1 MKTTLRQACLLSG
14 FVLLTQALA
23 HGQAAAAGTGK
34 DEVVQL
40 EAFSVTGSHL
50 KRTDQEK
57 VLPVTILGQDQIEAR
72 DASEP
77 ADLLTMLP
85 SVTGLPLNETAA
97 LGAQARGDDAAI
109 SLRGLPSGDT
119 LILLDGRR
127 LAPHPISTVEGSVPS
142 LSVNVNQLPN
152 RGLDRVEVLRDGA
165 SSVYG
170 TDAVAGVVNFI
181 MQKDFRGTELAL
193 RYGETSAGDGREY
206 RATLTHGQDFD
217 GGKGRLLTTIDYYDR
232 GAIFLSDRDFSAEAD
247 FTSRAPPPW
256 NDVTKSTIFFTRS
269 STSAFGNYSLGVLNA
284 NGTFTAGRP
293 AGIPASLVAA
303 SGLFFLV
310 PTAGGVGFQATTPSR
325 TGIQRDYYWNN
336 NDYRVIQPESRR
348 TNGFTSLEYDLNDR
362 LTAFSDVSVYQARSV
377 TYREPDGIT
386 ASTDGNIIVPATSP
400 YNPFGTRFW
409 SPTGAPNADGTA
421 RLTGTP
427 SAVVITNKRLTDL
440 PERTATITDSV
451 YRGVAG
457 LRGKLSDTWIWE
469 GALLYSA
476 ARVVDSEAGADRK
489 SLLQQAVN
497 QADPATAYNPFG
509 YNFAVQGGTL
519 VVTGPGKSPDSVT
532 STFRAPFIRNG
543 ITKLGSGDFHAAGD
557 VLPLWGG
564 NTIGGAVG
572 GEFRYEGYDDYRPPY
587 AGLNPPSSG
596 LDPAANDFLGFS
608 PNSDTHASRHVS
620 AASAEVV
627 VPLAGHAFTLPLVD
641 SLELS
646 ASARYENYSDFG
658 DTTKPKLGV
667 NWRPVKWVMVRASYN
682 QGFHA
687 PNLAELFTGSLIRT
701 ATNTTDAYRSIVTG
715 LPTDGSSNRRSLS
728 SGNLSLKPESS
739 TGRTAGVVVDV
750 PKVQGLS
757 LSIDYWE
764 IRQKDVI
771 SGPTATDA
779 VNSDS
784 AALVAAT
791 QAALAA
797 GTPVGQIDLGS
808 GTANYRGDPSVV
820 RLPVTQADRDFFAA
834 YNAGKP
840 ADQQRATV
848 GAIDLIRLTF
858 FNKTQ
863 QFVNGMDLDL
873 NYRLP
878 PTSLGDFTFDS
889 AWTYLIDFYSYDAP
903 GRPKTVLRGQNSF
916 VATGAAVWRGTTSLT
931 WRLRQ
936 WGAGLSA
943 YYIGSYQDSN
953 ATTTQSI
960 YQSLGSPGYIAQV
973 YTGGAW
979 TYRYVV
985 HDSLTYNAYVSY
997 RIKAKN
1003 RYLNDTAIRVG
1014 VVNLLN
1020 AKPPLSSDSH
1030 GYDPAV
1036 YNNLARGLA
1045 WSVQVTKEL

>member
-1 MKTTLRQACLLSG
+1 MKSIFPQARFL
-14 FVLLTQALA
+14 ALA
-23 HGQAAAAGTGK
+23 LLAPVAVRGQTLAASPGA
-34 DEVVQL
+34 DEVVRL
-40 EAFSVTGSHL
+40 EAFSVVGSHL
-50 KRTDQEK
+50 HRTDQEK
-57 VLPVTILGQDQIEAR
+57 VLPVSVLGPDQIAAR
-72 DASEP
+72 DASEA

-85 SVTGLPLNETAA
+85 SVTGLPLNETAT

-119 LILLDGRR
+119 LILLNGRR

-152 RGLDRVEVLRDGA
+152 RGLDRVELLRDGA

-170 TDAVAGVVNFI
+170 TDAVAGVVNFVT
-181 MQKDFRGTELAL
+181 QKDFRGTELAL
-193 RYGETSAGDGREY
+193 RYGETAAGDGREY
-206 RATLTHGQDFD
+206 RATLTHGQDF
-217 GGKGRLLTTIDYYDR
+217 GGGRGRLLSTIDYYDR
-232 GAIFLSDRDFSAEAD
+232 GAIFAGDRAFSTESD
-247 FTSRAPPPW
+247 FTSRAPAPW
-256 NDVTKSTIFFTRS
+256 NDVTKSTAFFSRS
-269 STSAFGNYSLGVLNA
+269 STSAFGNYTLGILNP
-284 NGTFTAGRP
+284 NGTFTALRP
-293 AGIPASLVAA
+293 PGVPAALVAS

-310 PTAGGVGFQATTPSR
+310 PTASGTGFKTTTPSR
-325 TGIQRDYYWNN
+325 TGLERDYYWNN
-336 NDYRVIQPESRR
+336 NAFRVIQPESRR
-348 TNGFTSLEYDLNDR
+348 TNWFNGLEYDLNDR
-362 LTAFSDVSVYQARSV
+362 LTAFADLSLYQARSV

-386 ASTDGNIIVPATSP
+386 ASTDGNMVVPVTSP
-400 YNPFGTRFW
+400 FNPFGTRFW
-409 SPTGAPNADGTA
+409 SPTGAPNADGSP

-440 PERTATITDSV
+440 ATRTATILDSV

-457 LRGKLSDTWIWE
+457 LRGKLFDTWTWE

-476 ARVVDSEAGADRK
+476 ARVTDSEAGADRK
-489 SLLQQAVN
+489 SLVQQAIN
-497 QADPATAYNPFG
+497 QSDPAAVYNPFG

-519 VVTGPGKSPDSVT
+519 VVTEPTQSPDSVT
-532 STFRAPFIRNG
+532 STFRSPFVRTG
-543 ITKLGSGDFHAAGD
+543 LTKLASGDFHATGE

-564 NTIGGAVG
+564 NVLSGAVG
-572 GEFRYEGYDDYRPPY
+572 GEFRFEGYDDYRPPY
-587 AGLNPPSSG
+587 AGLNPPGSG
-596 LDPAANDFLGFS
+596 LDPASNDFLGFS
-608 PNSDTHASRHVS
+608 PNADTHANRRVS
-620 AASAEVV
+620 AAYAETV
-627 VPLAGHAFTLPLVD
+627 VPLVGHAFRLPLVE

-646 ASARYENYSDFG
+646 ASVRYENYSDFG
-658 DTTKPKLGV
+658 GTTKPKFGV
-667 NWRPVKWVMVRASYN
+667 NWRPVKGVMVRASYN

-701 ATNTTDAYRSIVTG
+701 ATNTTDTYRSIVTG

-739 TGRTAGVVVDV
+739 TGRSAGLVVDV
-750 PKVQGLS
+750 PKVTGLS
-757 LSIDYWE
+757 LSVDYWE

-779 VNSDS
+779 VNADS

-791 QAALAA
+791 QAALAS
-797 GTPVGQIDLGS
+797 GTPVDQIDLGS
-808 GTANYRGDPSVV
+808 GAANYRGDPAVV
-820 RLPVTQADRDFFAA
+820 RLPVTQADRDYFAA

-858 FNKTQ
+858 FNKAQ
-863 QFVNGMDLDL
+863 QFVNGVDFDL

-878 PTSLGDFTFDS
+878 PAALGNFTFDT

-903 GRPKTVLRGQNSF
+903 GKPKTVLRGQNSF
-916 VATGAAVWRGTTSLT
+916 VATGAAVWRGTTTLT
-931 WRLRQ
+931 WRLDQ

-943 YYIGSYQDSN
+943 YYIGHYQDSN

-997 RIKAKN
+997 RIRTQN
-1003 RYLNDTAIRVG
+1003 HYFNDTTIRVG
-1014 VVNLLN
+1014 AVNLLN
-1020 AKPPLSSDSH
+1020 TPPPLSSDSR

-1036 YNNLARGLA
+1036 YNNLARGRA
-1045 WSVQVTKEL
+1045 WSVELTKKF